1 MPAIELSDRLD
12 NRDGTEK
19 RYSFIQESLN
29 EVSLGKLLW
38 CDFFVPFYVG
48 LHAFVYN
55 TALST
60 FSKRIKGLRCSLRYH
75 LRRSE
80 CDATISLT
88 AVRFEPKTRLENNLN
103 TEMQMASFI
112 RGALGP
118 PPNYKL
124 IKVCPS
130 IKYWFWLF
138 SFCRLSCALDILWF
152 ML

>member
-60 FSKRIKGLRCSLRYH
+60 FSTRIKRVALFTPVPSAQEWVWCN
-75 LRRSE
+75 
-80 CDATISLT
+80 DFVK